1 MVVHELRYVNPKP
14 RKPAE
19 MGICQ
24 VAPCLHYPALKLPL
38 QGGSVGLT
46 VNIPKPLNSTTWED
60 SAPGTSL
67 SEVWSFSFRTDID
80 LLFHDVFASAM
91 LTKIWSMS
99 TFTYLFMFST

>member
-46 VNIPKPLNSTTWED
+46 VNIPKPSKIPLRGKTRPPEPPFLKFEALALGLTLFYCFTTF
-60 SAPGTSL
+60 SL
-67 SEVWSFSFRTDID
+67 
-80 LLFHDVFASAM
+80 LQC
-91 LTKIWSMS
+91 
-99 TFTYLFMFST
+99 